1 MIRLVIAD
9 DHELFLEGL
18 RDILSK
24 EEDLEIVGLARNGR
38 EALDMALKHHPDV
51 VIMDLTMPEMN
62 GVEAT
67 RRIISTMEDVKILA
81 LSMHA
86 DKRFLAEIL
95 KAGATGYALKEG
107 SSAEFLHAI
116 RTVSEGDTYLTPKIA
131 SILVKDYL
139 RLLDVAIP
147 SPVSRLSDREKE
159 VLAML
164 VKGESSRIIASDLH
178 ISKNTV
184 DTHRRKIMEKMECG
198 SIAELTRLAIREGL
212 VDLT

>member
-24 EEDLEIVGLARNGR
+24 EEDLEIVGLARNGK
-38 EALDMALKHHPDV
+38 EALDMALKNHPDV
-51 VIMDLTMPEMN
+51 VVMDLTMPEMN

-67 RRIISTMEDVKILA
+67 RRIRSTMEDVKVLA

-107 SSAEFLHAI
+107 SSAEFIHAI
-116 RTVSEGDTYLTPKIA
+116 RTVSEGDIYLTPKIA

-184 DTHRRKIMEKMECG
+184 DTHRRKIMEKMECS

>member
-24 EEDLEIVGLARNGR
+24 EEDLEIVGLARNGK
-38 EALDMALKHHPDV
+38 EALNMALKNHPDV
-51 VIMDLTMPEMN
+51 VVMDLTMPEMN

-67 RRIISTMEDVKILA
+67 RRIRSTMEDVKVLA

-107 SSAEFLHAI
+107 SSAEFIHAI
-116 RTVSEGDTYLTPKIA
+116 RTVSEGDIYLTPKIA